1 MPKGTPLSKALIS
14 FKILKR
20 LCKKVQWADI
30 LFENLIVDY
39 SANGGAST
47 MVRMRLIRKTFSYLN

>member
-20 LCKKVQWADI
+20 LCKKAKWADI
-30 LFENLIVDY
+30 SFENLIVDY
-39 SANGGAST
+39 LAKEGPNT
-47 MVRMRLIRKTFSYLN
+47 MVRMRHKRKNISYLN